1 MQSYTKY
8 CGTCCLLLLLL
19 FIFTYLGKKQMQVKP
34 SEPFVISTHDTS
46 DVLLDKPTHFKLKHL
61 SYKKSQNYKH
71 KTQMS
76 SYEQTNN
83 NQPYIYPENGSI
95 ELPELSGFY

>member
-19 FIFTYLGKKQMQVKP
+19 FIFTYLGKKHLQVK
-34 SEPFVISTHDTS
+34 STEPFVISTYDTS
-46 DVLLDKPTHFKLKHL
+46 DVLLDTPTRFKMKDL
-61 SYKKSQNYKH
+61 SYKKSQQYRH
-71 KTQMS
+71 KTKMS
-76 SYEQTNN
+76 SYKQTNN

-95 ELPELSGFY
+95 EYPELSGFY